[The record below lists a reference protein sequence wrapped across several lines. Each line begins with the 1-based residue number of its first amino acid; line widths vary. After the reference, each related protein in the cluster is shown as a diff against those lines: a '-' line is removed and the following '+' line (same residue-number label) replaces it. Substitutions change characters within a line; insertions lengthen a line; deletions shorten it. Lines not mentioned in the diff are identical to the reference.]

1 MWTTFTI
8 LIVTLVLFAWGRM
21 RADLVALTALSSLFI
36 TSQLNAQETLSGFG
50 NSTVI
55 LIAVLFVVSEGLAR
69 TGITAWVGK
78 QMLKL
83 AGNKSWRLLL
93 VVMLASAF
101 LSAFVSNTGTVA
113 ALMPAVIAISWSTGS
128 NPSKYLLPLAFAAN
142 AGGLLTLMGTP
153 PNIIVAEASLTGID
167 YRIGF
172 FEYALVGLPLLVI
185 TILYSVFFGHRLLPS
200 RKGGEKPE
208 DLKTSMQNFSNAFEL
223 EGDLFR
229 LLVTPQSSLCKKT
242 LAEAGLGRDFQI
254 TILSIESHQ
263 DRHLM
268 LLHRQEE
275 ELTRLPEASSMLSA
289 NDSLLVKGSPE
300 LVKLAAE
307 VYHME
312 IEPPEVSQSKLGK
325 MLLSQDVGIAEVL
338 IAPRSSYTGQ
348 TLQEGQFAQKYG
360 VQVVS
365 IRRND
370 QVLSPQDTRL
380 QVGDALLVRGRWED
394 IELLRNEVRNF
405 LVVGHPDDLSKQII
419 EINRRSV
426 ISVLAL
432 LGMVVLMV
440 GGWITTTMSALLA
453 AVVMLVGGCLTT
465 EQAYRAVNWSSV
477 VLIACMIP
485 AGIALEN
492 SGGATYLA
500 GGLVNSL
507 GQISPLALMAGI
519 FVLTAGFSQIVSN
532 TATAVLMIPIVFQ
545 SASALEISPIP
556 LMITVAVAA
565 STAFMT
571 PIASTTNLMVM
582 SPGSY
587 RFGDYARYGFPLVVV
602 YLIGS
607 LLLIPLI
614 WPW

>member
-1 MWTTFTI
+1 
-8 LIVTLVLFAWGRM
+8 
-21 RADLVALTALSSLFI
+21 
-36 TSQLNAQETLSGFG
+36 
-50 NSTVI
+50 
-55 LIAVLFVVSEGLAR
+55 
-69 TGITAWVGK
+69 
-78 QMLKL
+78 
-83 AGNKSWRLLL
+83 
-93 VVMLASAF
+93 
-101 LSAFVSNTGTVA
+101 
-113 ALMPAVIAISWSTGS
+113 
-128 NPSKYLLPLAFAAN
+128 LLPLAFAAN

-153 PNIIVAEASLTGID
+153 PNIIVAEAALAGVD

-172 FEYALVGLPLLVI
+172 FDYALVGLPLLVI
-185 TILYSVFFGHRLLPS
+185 TILYSVFFGHRLLPN
-200 RKGGEKPE
+200 RKSGEKPE

-229 LLVTPQSSLCKKT
+229 LLVTPKSALCKKN

-263 DRHLM
+263 ERSLK
-268 LLHRQEE
+268 LLNRTDE
-275 ELTRLPEASSMLSA
+275 ELTRLPEATTVLSA
-289 NDSLLVKGSPE
+289 NDSLLVKGTSE
-300 LVKLAAE
+300 AVRKAAE
-307 VYHME
+307 AYCLE

-325 MLLSQDVGIAEVL
+325 LLLSQEIGIAEVL
-338 IAPRSSYTGQ
+338 IAPRSSFLGQ

-370 QVLSPQDTRL
+370 QVLSPPDTRL
-380 QVGDALLVRGRWED
+380 QVGDALLVRGRWD
-394 IELLRNEVRNF
+394 HIELLRNEVRNF

-419 EINRRSV
+419 EVNPRSV
-426 ISVLAL
+426 IAVFAL
-432 LGMVVLMV
+432 LGMVVLMI
-440 GGWITTTMSALLA
+440 GGWITTTMAALLA
-453 AVVMLVGGCLTT
+453 AAVMLLGGCLTT
-465 EQAYRAVNWSSV
+465 EQAYRSINWSSV

-485 AGIALEN
+485 AGIALER
-492 SGGATYLA
+492 SGGAAYLA

-507 GQISPLALMAGI
+507 GQIGPLALMAGI

-545 SASALEISPIP
+545 SAAALDISPIP

-582 SPGSY
+582 SPGAY
-587 RFGDYARYGFPLVVV
+587 RFGDYTRYGFPLVIV

-614 WPW
+614 WPL